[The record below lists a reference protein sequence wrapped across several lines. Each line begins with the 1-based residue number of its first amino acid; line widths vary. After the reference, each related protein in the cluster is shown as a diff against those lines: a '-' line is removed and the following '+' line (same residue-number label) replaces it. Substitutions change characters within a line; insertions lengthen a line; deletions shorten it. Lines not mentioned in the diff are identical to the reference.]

1 MEETTMKTCQ
11 NCTEAFR
18 GEGDNC
24 RPCVERFQAEA
35 AAHEASADAERFEV
49 ELLEQAWDYER
60 DADTAYMGGIDSDLL
75 GEN

>member
-1 MEETTMKTCQ
+1 MKTCQ

-24 RPCVERFQAEA
+24 APCVERFQAEA
-35 AAHEASADAERFEV
+35 AAHADSFDAERFEIAMDFEPV
-49 ELLEQAWDYER
+49 YDEDRE
-60 DADTAYMGGIDSDLL
+60 ADTAYMGGIDSDLL